1 MIAWKLKIVFEF
13 PSLKKEVDYLNSNQK
28 KILHE
33 AIIQFN
39 SQGVNFKL
47 DDIASALKM
56 SKKTLYK
63 YYESKEALL
72 SAIIDSLFAE
82 IKRKEHEVYEDHSL
96 SNVERLISLL
106 AVYPD
111 FEVFNYH
118 QIPALKKVYPDL
130 YERVDQHLESNWD
143 ETFSLLSI
151 CIASGE
157 IKPIEPHIFKILFLG
172 LYKQLL
178 LEESHEPEKLM
189 RTCIETIIYG
199 MIQNH

>member
-130 YERVDQHLESNWD
+130 YERVDQHLESIWD

-157 IKPIEPHIFKILFLG
+157 IKPIEPQIFKILFLG